1 MGEERKYKKWWCFDQ
16 RLASGWGA
24 VLYMLGILD
33 FSPLGLTLNFF
44 FMVKEESEGY
54 DILS

>member
-33 FSPLGLTLNFF
+33 FFPLGLTLNF

-54 DILS
+54 DIFS